1 MLFKERIKGLKRYLR
16 ENYIFVGVFLCFLWG
31 VEMLRLPVY
40 GATFITLLTCAP
52 GSYDFVDTFAGLAV
66 VVADALMLS
75 LPALFVSKRKWILF
89 AWIGVFDVFCIIQR
103 MYAAVYM
110 DLMPFS
116 HLLLF
121 DNVNTVLID
130 SAVGLLSIKDLLVF
144 IPLLALIAVD
154 WKLKGGKRY
163 GKKSVILSIAVAF
176 VGYFL
181 AGVNN
186 VLAISNDDYSLL
198 QPYTTVY
205 KTRGYV
211 CDNGLVPYA
220 VFSFV
225 NAVLPE
231 NLSEEEL
238 AEVDKFISEIPKYRD
253 NTYSQGEKNLIVV
266 VVESMNSWLF
276 NREVNG
282 VRIMPHLDSLMRC
295 EGTISALKVFP
306 QVKDGRSS
314 DGHFIINTGL
324 LPLSSGSVATSYC
337 HPYPSLA
344 KALKSKGYASFNMV
358 CDDRLAWNQE
368 KLSYALGFDTIYDST
383 IGGKRLDRIE
393 DCDMFSNA
401 VQKLKAMP
409 QPFYA
414 QLVTIS
420 THQPG
425 YKTDKP
431 TALSQYK
438 IQTDRV
444 INALENFHT
453 LDVQLWEFIEELKAN
468 GLYDNSVIIIVSDHN
483 DVNYNEFAGVLERIP
498 EDTYC
503 SFIALNTNVS
513 KSLENVYGQVDIY
526 PTILDIMG
534 LNDYRWKGL
543 GYSMLREVQPNV
555 AAYCDGTF
563 AGYAQSPL
571 ADRCKRAWK
580 ISSMIIKGNV
590 IPAGC

>member
-1 MLFKERIKGLKRYLR
+1 MFYKDKISILERSFR
-16 ENYIFVGVFLCFLWG
+16 ENYLLVGVFLCFLWG

-40 GATFITLLTCAP
+40 GATFITLLTCSP
-52 GSYDFVDTFAGLAV
+52 GSYDFVDTLAGLAV
-66 VVADALMLS
+66 VIADALLLS
-75 LPALFVSKRKWILF
+75 LPAYFVVKRKWVLF
-89 AWIGVFDVFCIIQR
+89 VWIGLFDVFCVIQR
-103 MYAAVYM
+103 LYAAVYM

-116 HLLLF
+116 HFLLF
-121 DNVNTVLID
+121 DNVNTILID
-130 SAVGLLSIKDLLVF
+130 SAVGLLSIKDFLVF
-144 IPLLALIAVD
+144 IPLIVLVVID
-154 WKLKGGKRY
+154 CKLKGFKRY
-163 GKKSVILSIAVAF
+163 GKKPVFISLAVSI

-186 VLAISNDDYSLL
+186 VLAISNDNYSLL

-220 VFSFV
+220 LFSFV
-225 NAVLPE
+225 NSVLPD
-231 NLSEEEL
+231 NLTEEERVQ
-238 AEVDKFISEIPKYRD
+238 VDKFISEIPKYKD
-253 NTYSQGEKNLIVV
+253 NTYSQGEKNLIIV

-295 EGTISALKVFP
+295 ESTISALKVFP

-324 LPLSSGSVATSYC
+324 LPLRSGAVSTSYC

-344 KALKSKGYASFNMV
+344 KALKSKGYSSFNMV
-358 CDDRLAWNQE
+358 CDDRSAWNQE
-368 KLSYALGFDTIYDST
+368 ELSYALGFDTIYDST
-383 IGGKRLDRIE
+383 IGGKRLDIIE
-393 DCDMFSNA
+393 DSDMLGNA
-401 VQKLKAMP
+401 VQKLKAMS

-425 YKTDKP
+425 YKTEKP

-453 LDVQLWEFIEELKAN
+453 LDSQLWNFVEELKTN
-468 GLYDNSVIIIVSDHN
+468 GLYDNSLVVIVSDHN
-483 DVNYNEFAGVLERIP
+483 DVDYNEFAGIDKKVP
-498 EDTYC
+498 EDAFC
-503 SFIALNTNVS
+503 SFIVLNTNIGR
-513 KSLENVYGQVDIY
+513 SLENVYGQVDIY
-526 PTILDIMG
+526 PTILDLMG
-534 LNDYRWKGL
+534 LNDYCWKGL
-543 GYSMLREVQPNV
+543 GYSMLRQNQPKV
-555 AAYCDGTF
+555 ATYCDGTIV
-563 AGYAQSPL
+563 GDSQSPFVE
-571 ADRCKRAWK
+571 RCNRAWD

-590 IPAGC
+590 VKVVD